1 MKPSVQKIITKLS
14 KEKEKKVERVEL
26 SKLDDLLSWAQSTK
40 ADPFDELSRV
50 ARLAQKEEQNL
61 YKKLQQIDE
70 KEQEARQIARAIEEL
85 GGRDLLGKVEKAQDL
100 LKLKRKNIREVLKLL
115 KQAGRDSI

>member
-1 MKPSVQKIITKLS
+1 MKQVEKIWAELSAKPQK
-14 KEKEKKVERVEL
+14 VEL

-50 ARLAQKEEQNL
+50 ARRAQKEEQNL
-61 YKKLQQIDE
+61 YKKLQQIEE
-70 KEQEARQIARAIEEL
+70 KEQEAREISRAIEEL
-85 GGRDLLGKVEKAQDL
+85 GGRDLLGTVKKAQDL
-100 LKLKRKNIREVLKLL
+100 LKLKRKNIREVIKLL

>member
-1 MKPSVQKIITKLS
+1 MKPSVQKIVTKLA
-14 KEKEKKVERVEL
+14 KEQEKKVEKVEL
-26 SKLDDLLSWAQSTK
+26 SKLDDLLSWAQRTK

>member
-1 MKPSVQKIITKLS
+1 MDNKTQNILQKFSTQ
-14 KEKEKKVERVEL
+14 KVDKVEL
-26 SKLDDLLSWAQSTK
+26 SKLDDLLSWARSTK

-70 KEQEARQIARAIEEL
+70 KEQEARQIAKAIEEL
-85 GGRDLLGKVEKAQDL
+85 GGRDLLGKIEKAQDL
-100 LKLKRKNIREVLKLL
+100 LKLKRKNILEVIKLL